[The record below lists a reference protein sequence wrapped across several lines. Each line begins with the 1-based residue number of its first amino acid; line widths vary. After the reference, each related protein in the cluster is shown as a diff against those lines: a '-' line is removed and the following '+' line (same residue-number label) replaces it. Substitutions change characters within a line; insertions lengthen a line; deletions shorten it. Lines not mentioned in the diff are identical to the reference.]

1 MELLTGEALSVK
13 AQDIFGSPA
22 GLFLGMLL
30 ARTTPPRFGY
40 WLARR
45 MARWMRRS
53 RYDMFRT
60 LRENLS
66 YVVQA
71 NDTKLDDLA
80 EEALYQAG
88 CCYFDMFHYRPKDI
102 LAKEIVQYDPEEWAQ
117 ASRLFAD
124 ERGTIAVGAHLSNYD
139 LAAQWFVLQGFGL
152 QALSLPNPDRG
163 DRVINDLRRERGIE
177 VTPISVRSL
186 RDAVRR
192 LRQGGVII
200 TGVDRPVTHEEDATL
215 FFGAPAVLPRG
226 HIRLALQTNSR
237 ALVVYCLRQPDGHYR
252 LHLSD
257 GIDMVRTGDRKR
269 DIEVNTRRVLTLI
282 EDSIRSAPEQWVML
296 TPVWRRPGEKA

>member
-1 MELLTGEALSVK
+1 M
-13 AQDIFGSPA
+13 
-22 GLFLGMLL
+22 LGMFI

-45 MARWMRRS
+45 MARWMRRH

-66 YVVQA
+66 YVVPEA
-71 NDTKLDDLA
+71 DDPALDDLA
-80 EEALYQAG
+80 EEALFQAS
-88 CCYFDMFHYRPKDI
+88 CCYFDMFHYRSKDI
-102 LAKEIVQYDPEEWAQ
+102 LAKGIVQYDPEEWAE

-124 ERGTIAVGAHLSNYD
+124 ERGTVAVGAHLSNYD
-139 LAAQWFVLQGFGL
+139 LAAQWFVLQGFEL

-163 DRVINDLRRERGIE
+163 DKVINDLRRERGIE
-177 VTPISVRSL
+177 VTPVSVRSL

-192 LRQGGVII
+192 LRRGGVII
-200 TGVDRPVTHEEDATL
+200 TGVDRPVAHEEEETL
-215 FFGAPAVLPRG
+215 FFGAPAILPRG

-252 LHLSD
+252 LYLS
-257 GIDMVRTGDRKR
+257 GAIEMVRTGDRR
-269 DIEVNTRRVLTLI
+269 QDIEVNTRRVLTRI
-282 EDSIRSAPEQWVML
+282 EESIRSAPEQWVML
-296 TPVWRRPGEKA
+296 TPVWHRPRQKD

>member
-1 MELLTGEALSVK
+1 MK
-13 AQDIFGSPA
+13 AQDIFGSPP
-22 GLFLGMLL
+22 GLVLGMFI
-30 ARTTPPRFGY
+30 ARVTPPRFGY

-45 MARWMRRS
+45 MARWMRRN

-66 YVVQA
+66 YVVPEA
-71 NDTKLDDLA
+71 DNAALDDLT
-80 EEALYQAG
+80 EEAVYQAG

-102 LAKEIVQYDPEEWAQ
+102 LSKGIVQYDPEEWAE

-124 ERGTIAVGAHLSNYD
+124 ERGTVAVGAHMSNFD
-139 LAAQWFVLQGFGL
+139 LAAHWFVLQGFAL

-163 DRVINDLRRERGIE
+163 DRVINNLRRERGID

-200 TGVDRPVTHEEDATL
+200 TGVDRPVTHEEDETL

-226 HIRLALQTNSR
+226 HIRLALQTDSR
-237 ALVVYCLRQPDGHYR
+237 ALVVYCLRQPDGYYR
-252 LHLSD
+252 LHLSE
-257 GIDMVRTGDRKR
+257 GIEMVRTGDRKQ
-269 DIEVNTRRVLTLI
+269 DIEVNTRRVLALI
-282 EDSIRSAPEQWVML
+282 EDSIRSAPEQWIML
-296 TPVWRRPGEKA
+296 TPVWRRPAGSR